1 MNCDQLKSLLPDYL
15 IHNLNENIIAE
26 IGGHLAS
33 CSDCNQEVESLNKIW
48 LKLGAL
54 PEEEPSATLSVR
66 FETML
71 EAYQQGIKQAKQAKN
86 WRETLNGWLEKWRP
100 RQPIFQFATAV
111 ILLLVGLVIGTRIGM
126 IKKSNGELTQLR
138 QEVQDMRRTVA
149 LSLLKQT
156 SPVERLQGVS
166 FSNQL
171 QRPDSEILMALLNT
185 LNNDPNVNV
194 RLAAVDA
201 LFLFSDRPLIR
212 QGLIE
217 SLAKQNS
224 PMVQIEII
232 DLLVA
237 IREKRS
243 INALRQLIQDEK
255 LNSTVKERAEW
266 GLNQL

>member
-1 MNCDQLKSLLPDYL
+1 MNCDQLKSLIPDYL
-15 IHNLNENIIAE
+15 SHNLQENMMAE
-26 IGGHLAS
+26 IEGHITS
-33 CSDCNQEVESLNKIW
+33 CADCSKEVESLTKIW
-48 LKLGAL
+48 LKLGSI
-54 PEEEPSATLSVR
+54 PEEEPGAALRIR

-71 EAYQQGIKQAKQAKN
+71 EAYQQGMRQAELTKN
-86 WRETLNGWLEKWRP
+86 WREILNGWLEKWLP
-100 RQPIFQFATAV
+100 RKPISQLATAV
-111 ILLLVGLVIGTRIGM
+111 ILLLAGLVIGTRIGM
-126 IKKSNGELTQLR
+126 IKKGNGELTQLR
-138 QEVQDMRRTVA
+138 QEVQDMRKTVT

-171 QRPDSEILMALLNT
+171 QRPDSEILIALLNT

-201 LFLFSDRPLIR
+201 LYLFNNLPMVR

-217 SLAKQNS
+217 SLKEQNS
-224 PMVQIEII
+224 PLVQIEII
-232 DLLVA
+232 DLLVE

-243 INALRQLIQDEK
+243 INALKQLIQDEK